1 MLGAPPTTWP
11 IPRTVASAD
20 VIESASGDA
29 ESHQGESFARQTL
42 LNDLVHQGRS
52 PPLSA
57 KMPEPASPP
66 SLLRSPAAL
75 TLTAIRNVRA
85 LRR

>member
-1 MLGAPPTTWP
+1 MIGAPPTTWP
-11 IPRTVASAD
+11 IPRTVASAAM
-20 VIESASGDA
+20 IESASGDVK
-29 ESHQGESFARQTL
+29 SHQGESLARQRL
-42 LNDLVHQGRS
+42 LNDLVHEGRS
-52 PPLSA
+52 PPLNA
-57 KMPEPASPP
+57 KMPEPVSPP